1 MSILNFLLIAGALQG
16 FLFVLFP
23 FVTKKKIGKTIIF
36 LTATVFFI
44 SANNLQAW
52 LKDTDYAFTSFI
64 FKNLE
69 IPWYMMITPCFFL
82 FLIHYLKIEKKVR
95 TFLKLS
101 VYIFLTE
108 IIIRIGLIAFS
119 FSKVD
124 IELIKNYTKAEELF
138 NVIYAI
144 ILFIIAIKIL
154 FIKVKLN
161 KHAIKFGDLNWL
173 KQFMRIGSIIIL
185 LWLFAIILNFIT
197 KNQYQIYIYS
207 PLRISSSFLIYWI
220 GYQGLLRYNLMQ
232 DRISL
237 NKKLKNKNVII
248 EVKEKKTDYQYNK
261 QVEAFNKI
269 KEHLIIQKK
278 YLNPFLSLNH
288 LAQELGLSTSHLSN
302 LINTYSYYNFSDYIN
317 QLRVEYAKQ
326 LLIDKQYKQ
335 YTIIAIGLESG
346 FNSKSTFYT
355 AFKKFTGQT
364 PAEYRQQYLSK

>member
-1 MSILNFLLIAGALQG
+1 MSILNFLLIAGAIHG

-23 FVTKKKIGKTIIF
+23 FVTKKRIDKTIIF
-36 LTATVFFI
+36 LNATVFFI

-69 IPWYMMITPCFFL
+69 IPWYMMITPCFYL
-82 FLIHYLKIEKKVR
+82 FLIHYLKIEKKVS

-108 IIIRIGLIAFS
+108 IIFRISLIINGYS
-119 FSKVD
+119 LENS
-124 IELIKNYTKAEELF
+124 ELIKDYTKIEELY

-144 ILFIIAIKIL
+144 VLFIIAIKIL
-154 FIKVKLN
+154 FIKTKLN
-161 KHAIKFGDLNWL
+161 KHAIKFGDLDWL
-173 KQFMRIGSIIIL
+173 KQFMRIGSLIIS

-232 DRISL
+232 DRMSL
-237 NKKLKNKNVII
+237 NSKLKNKNI
-248 EVKEKKTDYQYNK
+248 EIQVKEKRINHEDLRLID
-261 QVEAFNKI
+261 AFNKI
-269 KEHLIIQKK
+269 NNHLILQEK
-278 YLNPFLSLNH
+278 YLNPFLSLSD
-288 LAQELGLSTSHLSN
+288 LAQDMEMSVSHLSK
-302 LINTYSYYNFSDYIN
+302 LINIYGDYNFSDYIN
-317 QLRVEYAKQ
+317 QPRVEYAKNI
-326 LLIDKQYKQ
+326 LVDKQYIQ

-364 PAEYRQQYLSK
+364 PVEYRQQHLSK